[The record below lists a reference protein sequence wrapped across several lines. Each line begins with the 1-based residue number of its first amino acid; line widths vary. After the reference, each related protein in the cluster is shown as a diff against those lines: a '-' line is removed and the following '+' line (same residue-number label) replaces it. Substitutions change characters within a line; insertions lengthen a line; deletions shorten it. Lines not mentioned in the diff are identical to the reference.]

1 MKSDPRKVLAAKMA
15 LSDPRRRQGMSQEQ
29 IAEAEEINSSQERYA
44 DNLEKTARGIT
55 EYGEFGN
62 SVVDNVL
69 EVLGMIT
76 PAADFILG
84 GKKAVEGDYKDAA
97 INTAAAFTPIPSGF
111 LKTGFSD
118 ALSKISRRFGVD
130 DSARRSAVNFAQEE
144 GERKLAEETMG
155 SFKSGGR
162 ITGPSPLLILAQ
174 KMFEMMKGEEE
185 KPIIIRQNPNPTPRT
200 QSPYIPTAEEA
211 RNYNPADS
219 SRSNKQTDVLTNLIA
234 ARLLQ
239 GKR

>member
-15 LSDPRRRQGMSQEQ
+15 LSDPRRRQGMSQEK
-29 IAEAEEINSSQERYA
+29 IAEAEEVNASQERYS
-44 DNLEKTARGIT
+44 DNLERTARGVKSF
-55 EYGEFGN
+55 GEFGN
-62 SVVDNVL
+62 TVVDNVL
-69 EVLGMIT
+69 EILGMVT
-76 PAADFILG
+76 PAADLTLAA
-84 GKKAVEGDYKDAA
+84 KKLAEGDYKDAA
-97 INTAAAFTPIPSGF
+97 INTAAAFTPIPVGP
-111 LKTGFSD
+111 LKTGISD
-118 ALSKISRRFGVD
+118 TLSAISRRFGVD
-130 DSARRSAVNFAQEE
+130 DSLRRGAVNFAQEE
-144 GERKLAEETMG
+144 GERKLAEEAMG
-155 SFKSGGR
+155 TFKSGGR

-211 RNYNPADS
+211 REYNPADS